1 VQVNIKG
8 KTVTS
13 AAYEHFAGK
22 MPILIINTKDKYVN
36 WVCTQSG
43 YRFITFYYKYKS
55 HVELIAEDDS
65 EAEVLNRIRF
75 ESHCKD
81 QKLILFVSDDLI

>member
-13 AAYEHFAGK
+13 AAYEHLAGK
-22 MPILIINTKDKYVN
+22 MPILIINQRGDES

-43 YRFITFYYKYKS
+43 YRFLTFYYKYKT
-55 HVELIAEDDS
+55 HVELIAENDS
-65 EAEVLNRIRF
+65 EAEVLSRIRF